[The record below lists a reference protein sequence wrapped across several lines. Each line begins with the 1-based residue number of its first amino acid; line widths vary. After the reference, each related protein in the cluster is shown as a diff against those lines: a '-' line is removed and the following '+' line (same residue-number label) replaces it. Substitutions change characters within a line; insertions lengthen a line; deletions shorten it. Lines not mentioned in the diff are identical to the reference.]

1 MALGLFTLTGC
12 VANQSSNTGDVSG
25 SAAGSNAS
33 GTQVEKSSKPLGTLA
48 FYEDQHTDWYS
59 YLTRNYKLTSTLP
72 VLRLLAQQTNCF
84 VIVERGKMM
93 DNMMQERAL
102 ARSGESRSGS
112 GFGKGKLVAADY
124 TISPEIFFSGEN
136 VSGGVGGVAASTGG
150 WLGVV
155 GVLAGGF
162 NKKETQITLILIENR
177 SGVQLA
183 AAVGVASHTDFLG
196 LVEQAEAMLEVL

>member
-1 MALGLFTLTGC
+1 M
-12 VANQSSNTGDVSG
+12 
-25 SAAGSNAS
+25 
-33 GTQVEKSSKPLGTLA
+33 
-48 FYEDQHTDWYS
+48 
-59 YLTRNYKLTSTLP
+59 
-72 VLRLLAQQTNCF
+72 
-84 VIVERGKMM
+84 
-93 DNMMQERAL
+93 
-102 ARSGESRSGS
+102 
-112 GFGKGKLVAADY
+112 VAADY

-136 VSGGVGGVAASTGG
+136 VSGGVGGVAARAGG

-155 GVLAGGF
+155 GALAGGF

>member
-1 MALGLFTLTGC
+1 MTLGLFTLTGC
-12 VANQSSNTGDVSG
+12 VANQSSNAGGVSG

-33 GTQVEKSSKPLGTLA
+33 GTQVEKCSKPLGTLA
-48 FYEDQHTDWYS
+48 VYEDQHTDWYS

-112 GFGKGKLVAADY
+112 GFGKGKMVAADY

-136 VSGGVGGVAASTGG
+136 VAGGVGGVAARAGG
-150 WLGVV
+150 WLGLLERLRV
-155 GVLAGGF
+155 GLTR
-162 NKKETQITLILIENR
+162 KKPKQ
-177 SGVQLA
+177 
-183 AAVGVASHTDFLG
+183 H
-196 LVEQAEAMLEVL
+196 